1 MDVGGERGEAILAGK
16 LFIGIDVGTG
26 SARAGVFDD
35 RGELLAVGKHPL
47 DIWSD
52 DFGQVEQSSAQIWQ
66 AVCAA
71 VREALTTGQIDA
83 RNVAGMGFDAT
94 CSLVVIGA
102 QGGLA
107 VSDSTHPERDVIVW
121 MDHRARDQAKRIN
134 EGRHDVLRYVGGRIS
149 PEMQTPKLLWLKEE
163 RPDTYAAATQF
174 FDLTDFLTWKATGA
188 LERSSCTVTC
198 KWTYLAHENRWD
210 EGYFHAIGL
219 GDLAEDGFA
228 RIGTRIVE
236 PGTALGTGLSD
247 DAAQALGLCA
257 GTPVAAGLIDA
268 HAGGVGTVSASG
280 GIDDPAQCLG
290 YVFGTSSC
298 TMTSTREPVFVPGV
312 WGPYYSAMIPGMWL
326 NEGGQS
332 AAGAAIAH
340 LVQMHPAAAE
350 ADALAKDARVSVPQ
364 FLADRALALAGSA
377 SDAVRLAQSLH
388 VVPEFLGNRA
398 PLADPD
404 ARAVIVGQGMET
416 GLDSLVMLYIAGVC
430 GLGYGLRQII
440 ETQAKYGAPI
450 TEISISG
457 GAGSHP
463 LTRQIIA
470 DATGVDT
477 VITQCDEPVL
487 LGAAILGALAGGRFG
502 EMTEAMRS
510 MSHVD
515 DRFAPAIGAVAR
527 IHEARFNAFL
537 TLQGTAKSLRQSMAE
552 ASA

>member
-1 MDVGGERGEAILAGK
+1 
-16 LFIGIDVGTG
+16 
-26 SARAGVFDD
+26 
-35 RGELLAVGKHPL
+35 
-47 DIWSD
+47 
-52 DFGQVEQSSAQIWQ
+52 
-66 AVCAA
+66 
-71 VREALTTGQIDA
+71 
-83 RNVAGMGFDAT
+83 
-94 CSLVVIGA
+94 
-102 QGGLA
+102 
-107 VSDSTHPERDVIVW
+107 
-121 MDHRARDQAKRIN
+121 
-134 EGRHDVLRYVGGRIS
+134 
-149 PEMQTPKLLWLKEE
+149 
-163 RPDTYAAATQF
+163 
-174 FDLTDFLTWKATGA
+174 
-188 LERSSCTVTC
+188 
-198 KWTYLAHENRWD
+198 
-210 EGYFHAIGL
+210 
-219 GDLAEDGFA
+219 
-228 RIGTRIVE
+228 
-236 PGTALGTGLSD
+236 
-247 DAAQALGLCA
+247 
-257 GTPVAAGLIDA
+257 
-268 HAGGVGTVSASG
+268 
-280 GIDDPAQCLG
+280 
-290 YVFGTSSC
+290 
-298 TMTSTREPVFVPGV
+298 MTSTREPVFVPGV

-515 DRFAPAIGAVAR
+515 DRFAPATGAVAR

>member
-35 RGELLAVGKHPL
+35 RGELLAGGKHPL

-102 QGGLA
+102 QGGRA

-121 MDHRARDQAKRIN
+121 VDHRARDQAKRIN

-198 KWTYLAHENRWD
+198 KWTYLAHEGRWD

-228 RIGTRIVE
+228 RIGTDRK
-236 PGTALGTGLSD
+236 
-247 DAAQALGLCA
+247 
-257 GTPVAAGLIDA
+257 
-268 HAGGVGTVSASG
+268 
-280 GIDDPAQCLG
+280 
-290 YVFGTSSC
+290 
-298 TMTSTREPVFVPGV
+298 STR
-312 WGPYYSAMIPGMWL
+312 L
-326 NEGGQS
+326 NS
-332 AAGAAIAH
+332 
-340 LVQMHPAAAE
+340 
-350 ADALAKDARVSVPQ
+350 
-364 FLADRALALAGSA
+364 
-377 SDAVRLAQSLH
+377 
-388 VVPEFLGNRA
+388 
-398 PLADPD
+398 
-404 ARAVIVGQGMET
+404 
-416 GLDSLVMLYIAGVC
+416 
-430 GLGYGLRQII
+430 
-440 ETQAKYGAPI
+440 
-450 TEISISG
+450 
-457 GAGSHP
+457 SH
-463 LTRQIIA
+463 T
-470 DATGVDT
+470 
-477 VITQCDEPVL
+477 
-487 LGAAILGALAGGRFG
+487 
-502 EMTEAMRS
+502 
-510 MSHVD
+510 
-515 DRFAPAIGAVAR
+515 
-527 IHEARFNAFL
+527 
-537 TLQGTAKSLRQSMAE
+537 
-552 ASA
+552 